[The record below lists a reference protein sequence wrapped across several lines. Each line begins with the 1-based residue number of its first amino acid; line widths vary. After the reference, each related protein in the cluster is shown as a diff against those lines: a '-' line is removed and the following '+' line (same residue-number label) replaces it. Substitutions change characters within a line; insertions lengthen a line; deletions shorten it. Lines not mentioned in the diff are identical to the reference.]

1 MKKLFLLVLAIA
13 FFASSYAYDYPWLT
27 FQSSDGT
34 ETPVSVEG
42 LSMSVS
48 DGNLIVTNADGS
60 QTFELSKLSKMFF
73 STSSTSGISHI
84 SDDTTQQVEVYTT
97 AGISLGKI
105 SDASQAYSSLRPGL
119 YIIKTDKGTFKMAK
133 K

>member
-1 MKKLFLLVLAIA
+1 MKKLILLVLAMG

-48 DGNLIVTNADGS
+48 NGSLIATNADGS

-73 STSSTSGISHI
+73 SSSTTGISQI
-84 SDDTTQQVEVYTT
+84 SGDTTQQVEVYTT
-97 AGISLGKI
+97 AGISLGKF
-105 SDASQAYSSLRPGL
+105 SDASQTYSSLRPGL